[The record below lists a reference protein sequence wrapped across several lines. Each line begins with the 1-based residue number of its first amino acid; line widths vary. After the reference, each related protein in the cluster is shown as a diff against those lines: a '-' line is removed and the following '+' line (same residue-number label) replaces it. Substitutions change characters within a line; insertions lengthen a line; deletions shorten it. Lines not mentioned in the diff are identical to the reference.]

1 MKLYLAGPIGDQTIE
16 EANAW
21 RKKAEDYFGTDYY
34 WIDVRNPLRGKTE
47 DNRKKCTD
55 AEIILRDKNDI
66 QDLVLVYWPE
76 RCVSNGT
83 AMEIIYAWEH
93 EVPVIFV
100 GDWAKE
106 DVWVRY
112 HVAKI
117 VSNLDDALKY
127 IVDMWL

>member
-1 MKLYLAGPIGDQTIE
+1 M
-16 EANAW
+16 
-21 RKKAEDYFGTDYY
+21 
-34 WIDVRNPLRGKTE
+34 
-47 DNRKKCTD
+47 
-55 AEIILRDKNDI
+55 
-66 QDLVLVYWPE
+66 VYWPE

-117 VSNLDDALKY
+117 VSNLDNALKY